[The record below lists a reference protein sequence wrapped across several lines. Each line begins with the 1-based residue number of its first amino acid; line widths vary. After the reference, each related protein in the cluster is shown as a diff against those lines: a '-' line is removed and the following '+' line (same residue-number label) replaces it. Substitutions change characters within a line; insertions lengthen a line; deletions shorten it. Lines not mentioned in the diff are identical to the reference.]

1 MLLSLGYLE
10 TAHKKDKDMI
20 TDVILKEKQTDQ
32 NLNGFSF
39 EEVGDDHLFTGL
51 ETPMKKDA
59 FKISDHKKKEK
70 IASLFREI
78 MDVMG
83 LDLTDDSLQGT
94 PERVAKMYIDEIFS
108 GLNPANKPKAALFD
122 NKYKYN
128 QMLVEK
134 NITFYSN
141 CEHHFVPII
150 GKAHVAYISSGKV
163 IGLSKLNRIVQYYA
177 KRPQVQERLTNQIA
191 EELKGVLGTEDVAVI
206 IDAKH
211 LCVSSRGVK
220 DDTSSTVTSY
230 FGGKF
235 NTQEKIVELTKF
247 KGIGIWTASI
257 FVMSSDIFSDVFA
270 YGDATLNKVI
280 KNVYGIE
287 DDCFDR
293 DLEGILSKWSPHKTL
308 VCNVIWHYNDNV
320 LTQTRNRI

>member
-1 MLLSLGYLE
+1 
-10 TAHKKDKDMI
+10 MI
-20 TDVILKEKQTDQ
+20 TEVILKEKEASSKI
-32 NLNGFSF
+32 NGFSSD
-39 EEVGDDHLFTGL
+39 EIGDDHLFTGL
-51 ETPMKKDA
+51 QTPMKKDA
-59 FKISDHKKKEK
+59 FKISDKEKKKK
-70 IASLFREI
+70 IAFLFEEI

-83 LDLTDDSLQGT
+83 LDLTDDSLKGT

-108 GLNPANKPKAALFD
+108 GLNPNNKPKVALFD
-122 NKYKYN
+122 NKYQYN

-191 EELKGVLGTEDVAVI
+191 EELKTILQTEDVAVI

-211 LCVSSRGVK
+211 LCVSSRGIK

-235 NTQEKIVELTKF
+235 NTKEKIAELQN
-247 KGIGIWTASI
+247 
-257 FVMSSDIFSDVFA
+257 
-270 YGDATLNKVI
+270 TLN
-280 KNVYGIE
+280 Y
-287 DDCFDR
+287 
-293 DLEGILSKWSPHKTL
+293 
-308 VCNVIWHYNDNV
+308 
-320 LTQTRNRI
+320 